1 VLDTDAGPPGAWN
14 ASASDESQFHV
25 QRRTM
30 KAKALGIAAAV
41 LLAALS
47 VVSVAG
53 ADVGTAQR
61 LKTCD
66 PTNFPNA
73 LVWLKVEWTSCATGK
88 ETTRRM
94 RAYMQQHPGAAGE
107 DGWFHHEIDGWKCK
121 ARFVGGD
128 EVIERCRKP
137 RKSNGSRLIRA
148 LFYID

>member
-1 VLDTDAGPPGAWN
+1 
-14 ASASDESQFHV
+14 
-25 QRRTM
+25 M
-30 KAKALGIAAAV
+30 KAKTLGIAAAV
-41 LLAALS
+41 LLAALAAAPP
-47 VVSVAG
+47 AG
-53 ADVGTAQR
+53 ANGAAQR
-61 LKTCD
+61 LETCD

-73 LVWLKVEWTSCATGK
+73 LVWLKVESTTCATGK

-94 RAYMQQHPGAAGE
+94 RAYMQEHPGAADE

-137 RKSNGSRLIRA
+137 RKSGSSRLIRA